1 MNLEH
6 KRRNKNITRG
16 TNFSFSLS
24 NKLKKESKSSDEFEF
39 MVSRLSLEE
48 LIGLKLELSAK
59 LLGGKLYGFNLWSS
73 FPKIAKEGLFLYAL
87 SATSTIADAASLLG
101 LGTNKFFII
110 KKYYERNKYFKV
122 LDTFEEK

>member
-6 KRRNKNITRG
+6 KRRNKSITRG
-16 TNFSFSLS
+16 MNFSFSLS
-24 NKLKKESKSSDEFEF
+24 NKHKKESKSSDEIEF

-59 LLGGKLYGFNLWSS
+59 LLGGKLYGFNLWSA